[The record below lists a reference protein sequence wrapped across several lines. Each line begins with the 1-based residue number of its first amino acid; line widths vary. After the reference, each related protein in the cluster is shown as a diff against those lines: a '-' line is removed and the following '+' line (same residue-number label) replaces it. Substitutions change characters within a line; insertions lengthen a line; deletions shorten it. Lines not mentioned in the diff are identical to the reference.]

1 MVSNYLC
8 KETLL
13 AIITGKKMRN
23 FLVKDAY
30 VLPKTCLC
38 FEQKM
43 LMFKVKHTHVPDKTC
58 VCFL

>member
-1 MVSNYLC
+1 
-8 KETLL
+8 
-13 AIITGKKMRN
+13 MRN